1 MLITG
6 RKTTLEIYIFVCLRE
21 SEALT
26 VTANQNWFSFLV
38 YQKVQNVLR
47 ITYVDEDPDES
58 KSQGGI
64 WVDEQK

>member
-1 MLITG
+1 M
-6 RKTTLEIYIFVCLRE
+6 FVCLRE

-64 WVDEQK
+64 